1 MYECMMLQ
9 DVCMNKIHT
18 RICMKTYWKVAWLYH
33 AARCMATVAVIL
45 AQLAEQRLLLTWQI
59 WSLNPAIHDFYCQ
72 LYEKE
77 EIEAKD
83 PGNSPFTM
91 WYLSDD
97 VAFQTYPSY
106 QSLPLAPKTPR
117 VLFIKQTTFNVFD
130 ICQCFQLYKWSYL
143 RSVWPEKIAECL

>member
-1 MYECMMLQ
+1 MNVWCYKMCVWTKYILEYVWKHIGKLRDCIMLQ
-9 DVCMNKIHT
+9 DVWQLWQWFWHSWQSTGCFWHDRFEVWIQQFTIFTAN
-18 RICMKTYWKVAWLYH
+18 CMKKKKLKQK
-33 AARCMATVAVIL
+33 M
-45 AQLAEQRLLLTWQI
+45 
-59 WSLNPAIHDFYCQ
+59 
-72 LYEKE
+72 
-77 EIEAKD
+77 
-83 PGNSPFTM
+83 PGIAHSTM
-91 WYLSDD
+91 WHLSDD